1 MQRAERRT
9 GFNVCTVDAVIL
21 IIHSVVLI
29 IHCNVAHSVPRLS
42 AHAKR
47 PATIMQPWGSTG
59 ALVCG
64 RSGATPDS
72 KRGAVRELHL
82 LSAAPLRRAP
92 CSRSSPAASA
102 GQMRRNWG
110 AENRPP
116 AMEPETSTR
125 AHWRGWI
132 AGGTIACAIRIAAAG
147 SSPGGGERSQPSGRG
162 TGGAV
167 RAPTFSDRTSILL
180 HSNPG
185 GWPWRLGRG
194 QIEGWQPEVT
204 GHRRTQRR
212 LQLHRSPR
220 CQSVKQGWI
229 RQRPCP
235 HTHTCNTSA
244 RSGRQPTAVA
254 VSSAHP
260 VARFV

>member
-1 MQRAERRT
+1 MA
-9 GFNVCTVDAVIL
+9 
-21 IIHSVVLI
+21 
-29 IHCNVAHSVPRLS
+29 
-42 AHAKR
+42 
-47 PATIMQPWGSTG
+47 
-59 ALVCG
+59 
-64 RSGATPDS
+64 
-72 KRGAVRELHL
+72 
-82 LSAAPLRRAP
+82 AAPLPQAP
-92 CSRSSPAASA
+92 DSDAQKLGCGKPAT
-102 GQMRRNWG
+102 GHG
-110 AENRPP
+110 ARDVDTC
-116 AMEPETSTR
+116 ALTR
-125 AHWRGWI
+125 VDCRWYV
-132 AGGTIACAIRIAAAG
+132 RIAAAG
-147 SSPGGGERSQPSGRG
+147 SSPRGGERSQPSGRG

-220 CQSVKQGWI
+220 CESVKQGWI

>member
-92 CSRSSPAASA
+92 CGRSSPAAGA
-102 GQMRRNWG
+102 GQRC
-110 AENRPP
+110 AEI
-116 AMEPETSTR
+116 
-125 AHWRGWI
+125 G
-132 AGGTIACAIRIAAAG
+132 
-147 SSPGGGERSQPSGRG
+147 
-162 TGGAV
+162 V
-167 RAPTFSDRTSILL
+167 RK
-180 HSNPG
+180 
-185 GWPWRLGRG
+185 
-194 QIEGWQPEVT
+194 T
-204 GHRRTQRR
+204 GHRPWSQRR
-212 LQLHRSPR
+212 RHVRTDEGGLPVVQSHVRFASLRLAPHPEEARGLSPPGAGLEALFELQPFRTALPSYFIPIQEDGLGALAADRSR
-220 CQSVKQGWI
+220 DGS
-229 RQRPCP
+229 RR
-235 HTHTCNTSA
+235 
-244 RSGRQPTAVA
+244 
-254 VSSAHP
+254 
-260 VARFV
+260 